1 MRLTQM
7 LLTAMLLLC
16 LFACG
21 GPSQTNEISDRFD
34 AFFDQLDEHM
44 LFRGA
49 ALVSDSGR
57 VVYVTARGRAN
68 EEWGIPNTVD
78 TRYRIASLSK
88 QFTAVIVLLLADEGR
103 LSLDDTLAAHL
114 SGLPE
119 SWADKGTGNHLL
131 NQTTGIPDYTL
142 LPDYLEVVSKRRF
155 TRDEFFRLICG
166 DPLFSSL
173 SFTPGEDWEYSN
185 TNYFLLGVL
194 AETVAGVSVEDLL
207 EQRIFLP
214 LEMRDSG
221 VYDSLKTVPM
231 LAEGYS
237 LTYADEV
244 ERAAHSEFSPKS
256 VPSGGLYSTVRDL
269 LKWSDALR
277 DGRLLTPAMQE
288 VFTKRTHRVD
298 DGTGYVCG
306 QWCEFRDTSGGDRV
320 EVFSHGGSIMGVST
334 WLLRVPAEDRC
345 VVLLHNGGS
354 ASEGMLEQVAL
365 AALDILD
372 GGQGKLPPVDLIG
385 PLGNTYL
392 HHREFLFDHYRLL
405 KQNHREIYDFS
416 PEQLSMMARLLID
429 RLGDRDT
436 AAALFQLNVE
446 EHPDSPLAH
455 WDLGGLMVED
465 GHPDRAMAF
474 LLRAQEL
481 SPEPNAELEALIV
494 QARAGVSP

>member
-1 MRLTQM
+1 MRITQI
-7 LLTAMLLLC
+7 LLTGTLLFF

-21 GPSQTNEISDRFD
+21 GRCETNGTPARLD
-34 AFFDQLDEHM
+34 ALFDQLDENL
-44 LFRGA
+44 LFRGV
-49 ALVSDSGR
+49 ALVSDGGR

-68 EEWGIPNTVD
+68 EEWDISNAVD

-88 QFTAVIVLLLADEGR
+88 QFAAVVVLQLADEGR
-103 LSLDDTLAAHL
+103 LSLDDPVAAHL

-119 SWADKGTGNHLL
+119 AWAGKVTVNHLL

-166 DPLFSSL
+166 NSLFSTVR
-173 SFTPGEDWEYSN
+173 FAPGEKWEYSN

-194 AETVAGVSVEDLL
+194 AENVAGGSYEDLL
-207 EQRIFLP
+207 EQRIFFP

-237 LTYADEV
+237 LTYTDEV

-256 VPSGGLYSTVRDL
+256 VPSGGLYSTVGDL
-269 LKWSDALR
+269 VKWSAALQ
-277 DGRLLTPAMQE
+277 DGSLLSPAMQE
-288 VFTKRTHRVD
+288 VFTTATHAVD
-298 DGTGYVCG
+298 DRTDYVCG
-306 QWCEFRDTSGGDRV
+306 QWREFRDTPDGNRV
-320 EVFSHGGSIMGVST
+320 AVFSHGGSIMGMST

-354 ASEGMLEQVAL
+354 AREGILEKVAL
-365 AALDILD
+365 AVLDILD
-372 GGQGKLPPVDLIG
+372 GGQGELPPLDLIG
-385 PLGNTYL
+385 PLGSTYL

-405 KQNHREIYDFS
+405 KENHREIYDFS
-416 PEQLSMMARLLID
+416 PEQLSMMGQVLID

-436 AAALFQLNVE
+436 AAALFRLNVE

-455 WDLGGLMVED
+455 WDLGGLLVED
-465 GHPDRAMAF
+465 GFPDRAMAH
-474 LLRAQEL
+474 LLRAREL
-481 SPEPNAELEALIV
+481 SPEPNAELEAVIAR
-494 QARAGVSP
+494 ARAGALP